1 MPKHVRCFAHTL
13 QIVIKDWPKE
23 CNYHLKQ
30 VVLKASKIENFVR
43 KSVIAS
49 EILKEYNRLQAE
61 KVTHWNS

>member
-13 QIVIKDWPKE
+13 QIVIKDWLKE